1 MKTRKITLVSHYN
14 KITLNL
20 RINANCAQ
28 MLENMDDA
36 IVGINNDIDRYR
48 YGMDLVYLSESQ
60 AKKVSNYFKG
70 SIEYFDKVEF

>member
-20 RINANCAQ
+20 RINENCAQ
-28 MLENMDDA
+28 ILENMDDA

-48 YGMDLVYLSESQ
+48 YGMNLAYLSESQ

-70 SIEYFDKVEF
+70 STEYFDKVEF